1 MLAVNGLTPRGDE
14 GNAGL
19 TASFHTPFFGFVDY
33 KGHSRFVL
41 RISIL
46 LSHVSLYHI
55 PIFLYDGGAR
65 TLMLGLRLDS
75 GGTTQNGKPGKH
87 CATSERDS
95 SLRSY

>member
-19 TASFHTPFFGFVDY
+19 TASFPTPFFGFVDC

-46 LSHVSLYHI
+46 LSHVSLCHTHNS
-55 PIFLYDGGAR
+55 LRRAR
-65 TLMLGLRLDS
+65 TDPDVGPCGLVS
-75 GGTTQNGKPGKH
+75 GGTTQDGRPGKH